1 MKNNL
6 LWEVSKSLHEG
17 IKVNKPYIHLR
28 DGTRKLIKL
37 TVK

>member
-1 MKNNL
+1 
-6 LWEVSKSLHEG
+6 LHEG

>member
-6 LWEVSKSLHEG
+6 LWEVSKSSHEG
-17 IKVNKPYIHLR
+17 KVNKPYIHLR
-28 DGTRKLIKL
+28 GGTRKLIKL